1 MNRSPGI
8 VTHANCDLDHITT
21 QVRHKTT
28 SPRLVI
34 QWHQRL
40 IRHCHLVGPHGLIL
54 PCPERL
60 PKQHG
65 GLHISGAHK
74 RSPKEFVEMRIQ
86 VRHVTMMQVQSTP
99 CCFFSTFRK
108 CLAFRGRVSHPWR
121 FAWVPLGDLKPTFPG
136 FGWLSGVYRS
146 RKVRL
151 GPMFLVGVLSIA
163 DPYEPLAL
171 DEHRR

>member
-1 MNRSPGI
+1 VNRSPGI
-8 VTHANCDLDHITT
+8 VTHATCDLDHITT
-21 QVRHKTT
+21 QVRHKST
-28 SPRLVI
+28 SPPLLI
-34 QWHQRL
+34 QWLQRL
-40 IRHCHLVGPHGLIL
+40 IRHYHLVGPHGPIL
-54 PCPERL
+54 PRPERL

-74 RSPKEFVEMRIQ
+74 RPPKEFVEMRIQ

-99 CCFFSTFRK
+99 CCFFSTFQK
-108 CLAFRGRVSHPWR
+108 CLAFRGRASHPWR

-163 DPYEPLAL
+163 DSYEPLAL

>member
-54 PCPERL
+54 PRHERL

-108 CLAFRGRVSHPWR
+108 CLAFRGRASHPWR

-171 DEHRR
+171 DEHSR